1 MWRLVIPCALLLSG
15 YLIYAQV
22 SSATADAPSATEAR
36 LLLSKLAPLHKP
48 LGKTQPGDW
57 LERHKEPGQTFDQYL
72 RSSPVTLHGERK
84 TIYVQPLG
92 DFKPDEKRVMDLT
105 VDYMG
110 RFFSTDIKVL
120 DPIPLSMIP
129 EKAKRVRLSQQIL
142 STYVLDILKPRLPKD
157 SAAIIALTATDLW
170 PGEGWNFVFGQA
182 SIRERVGVWSM
193 HRNGDPSENEEAFKL
208 CLKRTIKT
216 AVHETGHMLSIRH
229 CIAYQCC
236 MCGSNS
242 RRESDRQPI
251 YLCPEDVAKICWAT
265 QTSASDRY
273 ERLLEFCEANGLDEE
288 AEFFQKSIDLLKK

>member
-1 MWRLVIPCALLLSG
+1 MWRFAIPCAVLLSG
-15 YLIYAQV
+15 YLIYVQV
-22 SSATADAPSATEAR
+22 SPAEVDSPSATEAK
-36 LLLSKLAPLHKP
+36 LLCSKLASLHKP
-48 LGKTQPGDW
+48 LGKVQPGDW
-57 LERHKEPGQTFDQYL
+57 LERHKEPGQTFDEYL
-72 RSSPVTLHGERK
+72 RSSPVTLHGKRK
-84 TIYVQPLG
+84 IIYVQPLG
-92 DFKPDEKRVMDLT
+92 DFKPDEKTIMDLT

-110 RFFSTDIKVL
+110 RFFATEIKVL

-129 EKAKRVRLSQQIL
+129 DKAKRVRLSQQIL

-157 SAAIIALTATDLW
+157 GAAIIALTATDLW

-193 HRNGDPSENEEAFKL
+193 HRNGDPSEGEDAFKL

-229 CIAYQCC
+229 CIAYQCV

-251 YLCPEDVAKICWAT
+251 HLCPEDVAKICWAT
-265 QTSASDRY
+265 QTSALARY
-273 ERLLEFCEANGLDEE
+273 ERLLEFCKENGLDEE